1 MNEEDFDPVPL
12 AIAVIFVCLS
22 LLFAPMLDE
31 DGDGKREVSW
41 HWPHYRELAKYI
53 KRAAEELGIEVEWG
67 GDWKR
72 FPDGPHWQL

>member
-12 AIAVIFVCLS
+12 AI
-22 LLFAPMLDE
+22 
-31 DGDGKREVSW
+31 
-41 HWPHYRELAKYI
+41 
-53 KRAAEELGIEVEWG
+53 AAEELGIEVEWG